1 MTKAYI
7 SIVTKKLHK
16 QDFNLLNAQQFS
28 IFICYE
34 IVYLKYVT
42 MNFVLIL
49 WSGLAGLIVLLLIV
63 ALFVRKKY
71 SVHRAITIKLSKQK
85 VFEYLKQLKN
95 QDNFSKWALMD
106 PNMKKEYRGTDGTI
120 GFISAWESKNKN
132 VGQGEQEI
140 KDIVEGKRIDLEIR
154 FIKPFKGLAKA
165 YLSTEMISENVT
177 LVKWGFDS
185 KMTYPMN
192 LMLLVMNMDKMI
204 GNDLETGLN
213 NLKKLLDK

>member
-1 MTKAYI
+1 
-7 SIVTKKLHK
+7 
-16 QDFNLLNAQQFS
+16 
-28 IFICYE
+28 
-34 IVYLKYVT
+34 

-49 WSGLAGLIVLLLIV
+49 LSGLAGLIVLLLIV

-140 KDIVEGKRIDLEIR
+140 KDIVEGKRVDLEIR